1 MTNSPETQ
9 TSGQTLKIGVVGAGG
24 VGAYFAAA
32 LARAGHEVHLVAT
45 PRHIEPIR
53 SCGIR
58 VTRGDGSEGFMA
70 RPATI
75 STNAAAIGA
84 CDAVIV
90 ASKAGQ
96 VREALLEAKALV
108 GTDTAVLPLQNGVSA
123 AHQITDA
130 VGEGHALGGVCI
142 IISYLTEPGI
152 VHHVGGQPGITL
164 GELNGKVTSRVEK
177 LAAALSDA
185 QVQTTISAHITAD
198 MWRKFMLITSYGGV
212 GALSREPVGRTRT
225 NQLSRSLVRDAM
237 REVANLATAAGTPL
251 DESDVVAMMHLYDAF
266 DPGSTSSMQRD
277 LAAGRP
283 SEIDEQTGA
292 VVRIAGQYGVRVP
305 IHDTIYRALKLR
317 DG

>member
-1 MTNSPETQ
+1 MTTAPEAQ
-9 TSGQTLKIGVVGAGG
+9 TSGNTLKIGIVGAGG

-32 LARAGHEVHLVAT
+32 LARAGHEVHVVAT

-53 SCGIR
+53 TNGIR
-58 VTRGDGSEGFMA
+58 VTKGDGSDGFTA
-70 RPATI
+70 RPASI
-75 STNAAAIGA
+75 STDAADIGV
-84 CDAVIV
+84 CDAVVV

-123 AHQITDA
+123 TQQITDA
-130 VGEGHALGGVCI
+130 VGAGHALGGVCL

-152 VHHVGGQPGITL
+152 VHHVGGQPSITL
-164 GELNGKVTSRVEK
+164 GELNGKVTSRVER

-185 QVQTTISAHITAD
+185 RVQTTISQHIAAD

-212 GALSREPVGRTRT
+212 GALSREPVGRTRA
-225 NQLSRSLVRDAM
+225 NPLSRSLVRDAM
-237 REVANLATAAGTPL
+237 SEVAHLATAAGTPL
-251 DESDVVAMMHLYDAF
+251 DETDVEAMMRQYDTF
-266 DPGSTSSMQRD
+266 DPSSTSSMQRD

-283 SEIDEQTGA
+283 SELDEQTGA
-292 VVRIAGQYGVRVP
+292 VVRIAAQYGVPVP